1 MKQGLQLRFSQ
12 NLSLTPQLQQA
23 IRLLQLST
31 LELNQE
37 IDVLMQTNPLLERD
51 DSIDDEFGESVT
63 STVVADGIGSGSDSA
78 ARETAAEH
86 AAEEYSEQELIGDAE
101 KSVYENGLSQT
112 QEDAVFGDA
121 SAADYVELDLTPK
134 STDTLLQPV
143 SADEAG
149 AADFQPDFNDEF
161 DEFSNGSRW
170 DENSTPADDDS
181 DFKQQETLQVSL
193 REHLLSQLKLMPLSE
208 RDQSLVMLLVDGIN
222 EDGYLEET
230 LEEIAAELPL
240 ELEVDE
246 LELQTALRHIQ
257 HLDPAG
263 IGARNVSECLT
274 LQLNLLPAS
283 TPFLELAITVA
294 EQHLA
299 TLAGR
304 DFTKLRKVLNCD
316 DNTLK
321 QVQQLITSLN
331 PRPGSAFSLIGSEHY
346 IQHEVLVKK
355 VKGIW
360 IASLNDGV
368 IPKLKINQLY
378 ASILKRNRDSSS
390 QYLQSQMQEA
400 KWMIKNIQ
408 QRFSTILRVSQ
419 AIVDRQRNF
428 LEYGEV
434 AMRPL
439 VLREIA
445 DELELHESTISR
457 VTTNKY
463 MLTPRG
469 IFELKYFFG
478 SSVATDSGGTCSATA
493 IRALIKQLVEQ
504 ENPKKPYSD
513 NQITDLLAKQGIVVA
528 RRTIAKY
535 RESLNIAPASLRKS
549 L

>member
-1 MKQGLQLRFSQ
+1 MKQGLQLKFSQ

-37 IDVLMQTNPLLERD
+37 IDVLMQTNPLLERGD
-51 DSIDDEFGESVT
+51 DSEDEYGNPVDQGTEDTHSPLNN
-63 STVVADGIGSGSDSA
+63 SSDSQAASEQDGSGSIDTDNFDAGFNGQDFQPSLS
-78 ARETAAEH
+78 ETAVPE
-86 AAEEYSEQELIGDAE
+86 AAQFDE
-101 KSVYENGLSQT
+101 T
-112 QEDAVFGDA
+112 
-121 SAADYVELDLTPK
+121 ADFEP
-134 STDTLLQPV
+134 
-143 SADEAG
+143 G
-149 AADFQPDFNDEF
+149 AADFSDTFAAEF
-161 DEFSNGSRW
+161 DEEFDVFSNGSRW
-170 DENSTPADDDS
+170 DENNMPADDDS
-181 DFKQQETLQVSL
+181 DFKQQDTLQISL
-193 REHLLSQLKLMPLSE
+193 REHLLSQLKLMPLSD
-208 RDQSLVMLLVDGIN
+208 RDQTLTLLLVDSIN
-222 EDGYLEET
+222 EDGYLEQS
-230 LEEIAAELPL
+230 LEEVAEEMPL
-240 ELEVDE
+240 ELEIDAM
-246 LELQTALRHIQ
+246 ELQTALRHIQ

-263 IGARNVSECLT
+263 VGARNLSECLL
-274 LQLNLLPAS
+274 LQLEALPENTPYLALARLVAEKHLPA
-283 TPFLELAITVA
+283 LGA
-294 EQHLA
+294 
-299 TLAGR
+299 R
-304 DFTKLRKVLNCD
+304 DFAKLRKELGCD
-316 DNTLK
+316 EQTLK
-321 QVQQLITSLN
+321 QAQQLITSLN
-331 PRPGSAFSLIGSEHY
+331 PRPGADFSHIGSEHY
-346 IQHEVLVKK
+346 IQHEVVVKK

-360 IASLNDGV
+360 IASLNESV
-368 IPKLKINQLY
+368 IPKLRINQLY
-378 ASILKRNRDSSS
+378 AGILKRNRDSSS

-434 AMRPL
+434 AMKPL

-445 DELELHESTISR
+445 DELGLHESTISR

-478 SSVATDSGGTCSATA
+478 SSVATDTGGTCSATA
-493 IRALIKQLVEQ
+493 IRALIKKLVEQ

>member
-37 IDVLMQTNPLLERD
+37 IDVLMQTNPLLERGD
-51 DSIDDEFGESVT
+51 ANEDEYGNDINDSATTIGDTPDQAPNSEAPEQAFSEHDFELHQNT
-63 STVVADGIGSGSDSA
+63 STPSEANLNDSSQQDTTSELELNVSA
-78 ARETAAEH
+78 T
-86 AAEEYSEQELIGDAE
+86 EYSAE
-101 KSVYENGLSQT
+101 
-112 QEDAVFGDA
+112 
-121 SAADYVELDLTPK
+121 
-134 STDTLLQPV
+134 
-143 SADEAG
+143 
-149 AADFQPDFNDEF
+149 FNDEF

-181 DFKQQETLQVSL
+181 DFKQQETLQISL
-193 REHLLSQLKLMPLSE
+193 RDHLLSQLKLMPLSE
-208 RDQSLVMLLVDGIN
+208 RDQSLTLLLVDSIN
-222 EDGYLEET
+222 EDGYLEES
-230 LEEIAAELPL
+230 LEDIAEQMPL
-240 ELEVDE
+240 ELEMDA

-263 IGARNVSECLT
+263 VGARNLSECLL
-274 LQLNLLPAS
+274 LQLDLLPAD
-283 TPFLELAITVA
+283 TPYLALAKQVTMH
-294 EQHLA
+294 HLPA
-299 TLAGR
+299 LGAR
-304 DFTKLRKVLNCD
+304 DFTKLRKELSCD
-316 DNTLK
+316 EATLK
-321 QVQQLITSLN
+321 QVQLLITSLN
-331 PRPGSAFSLIGSEHY
+331 PRPGSAFSMIGSEHY
-346 IQHEVLVKK
+346 IQHEVIVKK

-378 ASILKRNRDSSS
+378 ANILKRNRDSSS

-457 VTTNKY
+457 VTTSKY

-478 SSVATDSGGTCSATA
+478 SSVSTDSGGTCSATA
-493 IRALIKQLVEQ
+493 IRALIKQLVDQ

>member
-37 IDVLMQTNPLLERD
+37 IDVLMQTNPLLERG
-51 DSIDDEFGESVT
+51 DESEDEYGNPVDTGTEDAAS
-63 STVVADGIGSGSDSA
+63 ASGSMDEAATPVSDAEVFDPEFSERAEFSASESDSTGSNVTDSGELA
-78 ARETAAEH
+78 TAET
-86 AAEEYSEQELIGDAE
+86 GDADF
-101 KSVYENGLSQT
+101 S
-112 QEDAVFGDA
+112 
-121 SAADYVELDLTPK
+121 
-134 STDTLLQPV
+134 DTF
-143 SADEAG
+143 SGEFD
-149 AADFQPDFNDEF
+149 DEF

-170 DENSTPADDDS
+170 DENSAPADDDS
-181 DFKQQETLQVSL
+181 DFKPQETLQISL
-193 REHLLSQLKLMPLSE
+193 REHLLSQLKLMPLSA
-208 RDQSLVMLLVDGIN
+208 RDQSLVLLLVDSIN
-222 EDGYLEET
+222 EDGYLEES
-230 LEEIAAELPL
+230 LEELAEQMPL
-240 ELEVDE
+240 ELEIDA
-246 LELQTALRHIQ
+246 LELQTALHHVQ

-263 IGARNVSECLT
+263 VGARNLSECLL
-274 LQLNLLPAS
+274 LQLDTLPEETEHLVMAK
-283 TPFLELAITVA
+283 LVA
-294 EQHLA
+294 KKYLP
-299 TLAGR
+299 TLAAR
-304 DFTKLRKVLNCD
+304 DFLKLRKELVCD
-316 DNTLK
+316 EATLK

-346 IQHEVLVKK
+346 IQHEVIVKK

-378 ASILKRNRDSSS
+378 AGILKRNRDSSS

-445 DELELHESTISR
+445 DELDLHESTISR

-478 SSVATDSGGTCSATA
+478 SSVSTDSGGTCSATA
-493 IRALIKQLVEQ
+493 IRALIKQLVDQ

-535 RESLNIAPASLRKS
+535 RESLNIAPASLRKT